1 MKSSYLGRWFTSFA
15 SVDCWSVSPGH
26 RKPKLSTCGARG
38 WTATEVDEESTD
50 DSDLNSE
57 SKWTDEPRD
66 WPCARP
72 MVSAV
77 HRKRCPAKV
86 SASRAW
92 EREVGGLVSQTVR
105 LSAVVAKTS
114 GASERK
120 VTRWPSRTAERNL
133 PTPSMKNNFHC
144 REKGSTTVHGDCSIG
159 SQAAIDEPEKNARRN
174 AEIQNLLLRPL
185 SAQTGASFALH
196 KF

>member
-1 MKSSYLGRWFTSFA
+1 VLSWMKSSYLGRWFTSFA

-66 WPCARP
+66 RPCARP

-92 EREVGGLVSQTVR
+92 EREVGGLVSQTVGGSGQNQRSFRKEGDALAFTDGGTKLTHTLNEKQLPLQRKRVDNRTWR
-105 LSAVVAKTS
+105 LQY
-114 GASERK
+114 
-120 VTRWPSRTAERNL
+120 W
-133 PTPSMKNNFHC
+133 
-144 REKGSTTVHGDCSIG
+144 
-159 SQAAIDEPEKNARRN
+159 
-174 AEIQNLLLRPL
+174 
-185 SAQTGASFALH
+185 
-196 KF
+196 